1 MPRPSQQEIVRNQ
14 MSRDVVLN
22 SASRRS
28 SKPYFNTSLYP
39 NTSNCQVLDAQISK
53 LRSDKDDVYQGKMY
67 GSKKEVKN
75 LLMNK
80 EIQFENQM
88 CSQKLENESV
98 YGSVEMQQDEY
109 KKAEQRIIAEA
120 NKKRQVMLLGGA
132 VVLLVGLAIFVN

>member
-1 MPRPSQQEIVRNQ
+1 M
-14 MSRDVVLN
+14 
-22 SASRRS
+22 A
-28 SKPYFNTSLYP
+28 KPYFNPSLYP
-39 NTSNCQVLDAQISK
+39 NTLNCQLIDAQISK
-53 LRSDKDDVYQGKMY
+53 LRSDKDDVYQRKMY
-67 GSKKEVKN
+67 GSKREVKN